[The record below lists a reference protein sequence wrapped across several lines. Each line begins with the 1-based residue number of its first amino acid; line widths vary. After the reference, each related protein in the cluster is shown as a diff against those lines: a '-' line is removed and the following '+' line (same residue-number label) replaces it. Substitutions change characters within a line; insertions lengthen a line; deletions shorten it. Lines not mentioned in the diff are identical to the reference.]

1 MESFICILKGVFFM
15 STNLYVGNIPYNL
28 QETALQEIFAPYG
41 NVVSAKIISD
51 RETGRSKG
59 FGFVEMETADQA
71 QSAIDAL
78 NETEIGGRNIRVNL
92 ARPKTDRRDSRF

>member
-1 MESFICILKGVFFM
+1 M

-28 QETALQEIFAPYG
+28 QETALQEMFAPYG
-41 NVVSAKIISD
+41 NVISAKIISD

-78 NETEIGGRNIRVNL
+78 NETDIGGRNIRVNL
-92 ARPKTDRRDSRF
+92 ARPKTDRRESRF